1 MDDLH
6 LNRSRLAVVV
16 FVMGLLPIVVFAL
29 SLLGTRDL
37 LVSSLLA
44 SFLGMLLAIPAIIMG
59 HVARMGLKRAPDHSG
74 KGLATAGFVLGC
86 LNIVL
91 VIVLMHTVVL
101 PWYSVWRVKLTGY
114 NCQTNLRDVGLALKM
129 YANENHGAYPTLS
142 AQKGRLM
149 FDNTRASLY
158 PEYLQDLLK
167 LTCPQDKHFE
177 ALFAKK
183 DTPDPNALCND
194 HSYLYLGYAVTNDE
208 EVVTFADAYRAQV
221 AVGTDFSGDLPVP
234 EGAGTG
240 GANHILR
247 LREDLAEE
255 VLGTNPTAEA
265 AAKWT
270 SQLPLLIERPENHVP
285 QGGNVVYLDGHVEF
299 LHYPGKWPMT
309 EQTIGVLRSLAE

>member
-1 MDDLH
+1 
-6 LNRSRLAVVV
+6 LALFLVA
-16 FVMGLLPIVVFAL
+16 LL
-29 SLLGTRDL
+29 T
-37 LVSSLLA
+37 
-44 SFLGMLLAIPAIIMG
+44 IPAIVMG
-59 HVARMGLKRAPDHSG
+59 HVARRGLKRAPDHSG
-74 KGLATAGFVLGC
+74 KGLATAGFVLGY

-114 NCQTNLRDVGLALKM
+114 SCQTNLRDVGLALKM
-129 YANENHGAYPTLS
+129 YANENHDAYPMLS
-142 AQKGRLM
+142 TQEGRLM
-149 FDNTRASLY
+149 FDHTRASLY

-167 LTCPQDKHFE
+167 LTCPQDKDFE

-208 EVVTFADAYRAQV
+208 EVAAFADAYRAQI
-221 AVGTDFSGDLPVP
+221 AVGRGFAGDLPVA

-247 LREDLAEE
+247 LREDLAKE
-255 VLGTNPTAEA
+255 VLGTNATPEA

-270 SQLPLLIERPENHVP
+270 SQIPLLIERPENHVP

-299 LHYPGKWPMT
+299 LHHPGKWPMT
-309 EQTIGVLRSLAE
+309 DKTIGVLVSLAE